1 MAVPKRKV
9 SKARRDSRSANKGIK
24 PKTFGKC
31 QNCSEPIMSHQ
42 ACNACGFYK
51 GHKVL
56 TTKGERTIKRA
67 EVRRTMEAAAAKH
80 APVTEADSSE
90 PQE

>member
-24 PKTFGKC
+24 PQTFGKC
-31 QNCSEPIMSHQ
+31 QNCTEPIMSHQ
-42 ACNACGFYK
+42 VCSACGFYK

-56 TTKGERTIKRA
+56 VTKNERSIKRA
-67 EVRRTMEAAAAKH
+67 EMRAAAAKD

-90 PQE
+90 PKE

>member
-9 SKARRDSRSANKGIK
+9 SKARRDSRSANKGLK
-24 PKTFGKC
+24 PKAFSKC
-31 QNCSEPIMSHQ
+31 QNCAAVIMPHQ
-42 ACNACGFYK
+42 ACSTCGFYK

-56 TTKGERTIKRA
+56 VTKNERTLKRA
-67 EVRRTMEAAAAKH
+67 EQRRHLEAAAAQQ

>member
-31 QNCSEPIMSHQ
+31 QNCAAPIMSHQ
-42 ACNACGFYK
+42 ACNGCGFYK

-56 TTKGERTIKRA
+56 TTKGERTIKREEA
-67 EVRRTMEAAAAKH
+67 RRSIQAAAAKG